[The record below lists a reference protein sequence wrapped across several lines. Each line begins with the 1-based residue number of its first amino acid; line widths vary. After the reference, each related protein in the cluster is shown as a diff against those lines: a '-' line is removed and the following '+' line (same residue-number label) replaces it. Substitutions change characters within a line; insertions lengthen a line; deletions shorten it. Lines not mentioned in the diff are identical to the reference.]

1 MRARLPEALG
11 PLQELAFNLR
21 WSWDHR
27 TRDLFRWVDPQIWEL
42 TFHDPVRLLSLVG
55 RQRLEQLAADPAFMG
70 FLGEMH
76 DDLHRY
82 LEAPRWFQ
90 NRAVSPLRGVAYFSP
105 EFGIAE
111 ALPQY
116 SGGLGV
122 LAGDH
127 LKAASSLGIPL
138 TGVGLMYRL
147 GYFRQHLDADGWQ
160 EERYPILDPHGMAL
174 ELVDGVR
181 VSVDIAG
188 ALLEAQ
194 VWRARVG
201 RIDLYLLDADV
212 DTNDDELRAV
222 TDRLYGGGS
231 EHRVRQEILLGIGGV
246 RALEAAGVET
256 QVFHTNEGHAG
267 FLGLERIRKLI
278 TTEGLRWDEAIEAA
292 RSGTLFTTHTPVA
305 AGIDRFPRA
314 LMERYFSRWAD
325 ECAISIDT
333 LMSLGHFPGENPT
346 EPFNMAVMG
355 LRLAAKSNGVARLH
369 GRTSREMFQP
379 LWPTVPPEETPIGS
393 ITNGVHG
400 RTWVSSQMDDLFS
413 KYVSPAWDEAGPG
426 EWARINDARDDEL
439 WRARE
444 QGRDALVSFVR
455 ERLRKALQDRGVS
468 VSDAAWTDEILDPRY
483 LIVGFSRR
491 FATYKRATLLLSQ
504 PDRLRALLLNE
515 QRPVQLVFA
524 GKAHPADDLGKEM
537 IAQIVRFSRD
547 PTVRHRITFI
557 EDYDIS
563 VARMMYQGSDVWL
576 NTPRRPMEASGTSG
590 EKAALNGAL
599 NCSILDGWWDE
610 MFDGSNG
617 WAISSAEAITDVEH
631 RDEVE
636 ANSLFELLERQ
647 IVPLFYNRGGGRFP
661 RDWVTRVKA
670 SLRSLGPKVMASR
683 MVRDYLGE
691 MYEPIAAQS
700 DALAADGHARAR
712 ALAAWKKRV
721 TVAWPE
727 VKVEVEPDVAVGL
740 VDLGAERE
748 VTALVHLGSL
758 TTDDVAVELLHGPVA
773 AGDEL
778 TETEVVRLQLADAGV
793 GAAKDSGAGADPGG
807 AGGAGGVVRYRGRF
821 SCDQA
826 GRHGYA
832 VRVVP
837 YHRDL
842 VVPVEMGCVTWG

>member
-1 MRARLPEALG
+1 MRAIHSFTVRARLPEALG

-27 TRDLFRWVDPQIWEL
+27 TRDLFRWVDPQTWEL

-70 FLGEMH
+70 FLSEMQ
-76 DDLHRY
+76 DDLRRY

-90 NRAVSPLRGVAYFSP
+90 NHGTSYLRGVAYFSP

-138 TGVGLMYRL
+138 TGVGLMYRM

-174 ELVDGVR
+174 ELVGGVR

-188 ALLEAQ
+188 APLEAQ
-194 VWRARVG
+194 LWRARIG
-201 RIDLYLLDADV
+201 RAALYLLDADV
-212 DTNDDELRAV
+212 EANDDDLRAV
-222 TDRLYGGGS
+222 TDRLYGGGT
-231 EHRVRQEILLGIGGV
+231 EHRIRQEILLGVGGV

-267 FLGLERIRKLI
+267 FLGLERIRRLI
-278 TTEGLRWDEAIEAA
+278 ASEGLRWDEAVEAA
-292 RSGTLFTTHTPVA
+292 RAGTVFTTHTPVP
-305 AGIDRFPRA
+305 AGIDRFPRE
-314 LMERYFSRWAD
+314 LMERYFAGWAD
-325 ECAISIDT
+325 ECGIGIDT
-333 LMSLGHFPGENPT
+333 LMSLGHFPGEDPGA
-346 EPFNMAVMG
+346 PFNMAVMG
-355 LRLAAKSNGVARLH
+355 LRLAAKSNGVSRLH

-379 LWPTVPPEETPIGS
+379 LWPAVPAEETPIGA

-400 RTWVSSQMDDLFS
+400 RTWVSSQMDDLYS
-413 KYVSPAWDEAGPG
+413 KYVSPAWDEAGPD
-426 EWARINDARDDEL
+426 EWDRIDDARDDEL

-455 ERLRKALQDRGVS
+455 ERLRRTLADRGVS
-468 VSDAAWTDEILDPRY
+468 VSDAAWADDVLDPRY
-483 LIVGFSRR
+483 VIVGFSRR

-504 PDRLRALLLNE
+504 PERLRALLLDE
-515 QRPVQLVFA
+515 HRPLQLVFA

-547 PTVRHRITFI
+547 PAIRHRFTFV

-563 VARMMYQGSDVWL
+563 VARTLYQGSDVWL

-590 EKAALNGAL
+590 EKAALNGAI

-610 MFDGSNG
+610 MFDGGNG
-617 WAISSAEAITDVEH
+617 WAISSAPSIPDVAH

-647 IVPLFYNRGGGRFP
+647 IIPLFYDRGAGQIP
-661 RDWVTRVKA
+661 RGWVTRIKA

-683 MVRDYLGE
+683 MVRDYFRE

-700 DALAADGHARAR
+700 DALAEGGHARAR
-712 ALAAWKKRV
+712 ELAAWKQRV
-721 TVAWPE
+721 TAAWPA
-727 VKVEVEPDVAVGL
+727 VKVDVDPDPVIGL

-748 VTALVHLGSL
+748 VTAEVYLGSL
-758 TTDDVAVELLHGPVA
+758 SPDDVAVELLHGPVVA
-773 AGDEL
+773 ADE
-778 TETEVVRLQLADAGV
+778 LADAKMVRLERDGT
-793 GAAKDSGAGADPGG
+793 GAPTPA
-807 AGGAGGVVRYRGRF
+807 GVVRYRGRF
-821 SCDQA
+821 SADQA

-837 YHRDL
+837 AHRDIL
-842 VVPVEMGCVTWG
+842 VPVELGCVTWA

>member
-1 MRARLPEALG
+1 MRALRSFTVRARLPEALG
-11 PLQELAFNLR
+11 PLQDLAFNLR

-55 RQRLEQLAADPAFMG
+55 RQRLEQLTADPAFMG
-70 FLGEMH
+70 FLGEMG
-76 DDLHRY
+76 DDLRRY

-174 ELVDGVR
+174 ELVPGVR
-181 VSVDIAG
+181 ISVDLAG
-188 ALLEAQ
+188 AQLEAQ
-194 VWRARVG
+194 VWRARIG
-201 RIDLYLLDADV
+201 RVELYLLDADV
-212 DTNDDELRAV
+212 DANEDDLRAV
-222 TDRLYGGGS
+222 TDRLYGGGT
-231 EHRVRQEILLGIGGV
+231 EHRIRQEILLGMGGV

-278 TTEGLRWDEAIEAA
+278 STEGLRWDEAVEAA
-292 RSGTLFTTHTPVA
+292 RAGTVFTTHTPVP
-305 AGIDRFPRA
+305 AGIDRFPRE
-314 LMERYFSRWAD
+314 LMQHYFGVWAD
-325 ECAISIDT
+325 ECGISIDT
-333 LMSLGHFPGENPT
+333 LMSLGHFPGEDPSA
-346 EPFNMAVMG
+346 PFNMAVMG
-355 LRLAAKSNGVARLH
+355 LRLAAKSNGVSRLH
-369 GRTSREMFQP
+369 GRTSREMFQT

-400 RTWVSSQMDDLFS
+400 RTWVSSQMDDLYS
-413 KYVSPAWDEAGPG
+413 KYVSPAWDEAGPD
-426 EWARINDARDDEL
+426 EWARIYDARDDEL

-455 ERLRKALQDRGVS
+455 GRLRKSLADRGIS
-468 VSDAAWTDEILDPRY
+468 VSDAAWTDDVLDPRY

-504 PDRLRALLLNE
+504 PDRLRALLLDE
-515 QRPVQLVFA
+515 QRPLQLVFA

-537 IAQIVRFSRD
+537 IAEIVRFSRD
-547 PTVRHRITFI
+547 PDVRHRFTFV

-563 VARMMYQGSDVWL
+563 VARTLYQGSDVWL

-610 MFDGSNG
+610 MFDGDNG
-617 WAISSAEAITDVEH
+617 WAISSAEAVTDLEH

-636 ANSLFELLERQ
+636 ANSLFDLLERQ
-647 IVPLFYNRGGGRFP
+647 IIPLFYERGGANFP
-661 RDWVTRVKA
+661 RGWVTRVKA

-683 MVRDYLGE
+683 MVRDYLND

-700 DALAADGHARAR
+700 DALAADGNARAR
-712 ALAAWKKRV
+712 ELAAWKKRV
-721 TVAWPE
+721 SAAWAE
-727 VKVEVEPDVAVGL
+727 VKVEVDPDPMVGL

-748 VTALVHLGSL
+748 VTASVHLGSL
-758 TTDDVAVELLHGPVA
+758 SPADVAVELLHGPVA
-773 AGDEL
+773 GGDEL
-778 TETEVVRLQLADAGV
+778 TDTVMVRLARFD
-793 GAAKDSGAGADPGG
+793 DPG
-807 AGGAGGVVRYRGRF
+807 AGGAGAGGADVVRYRGRF
-821 SCDQA
+821 SADQA

-837 YHRDL
+837 AHRDL
-842 VVPVEMGCVTWG
+842 VVPVELGCVTWA